1 MKRGVAL
8 VAAAA
13 LLTGLLAVTPA
24 PAAPRIAIIIDDLG
38 YNQRAGEAVIA
49 LPAPVTCAVIPETPH
64 GRRLG
69 HDAAQAGKEVMIHL
83 PMATLDARTLDPGG
97 LHGGM
102 SEAQIGAV
110 LDRAQALLPDARGLN
125 NHMGSGL
132 TAQAAPMARLMDQLQ
147 HRHLFFVDSRTN
159 AATLAERSARRAG
172 LPAGRRD
179 VFLDNRRD
187 AAHINEQFN
196 QLLRLARRRG
206 HAIAIGHP
214 YPETLA
220 YLQQVLPL
228 MEQAGV
234 EVVPVSELLGPTAG
248 QAASVAAPRRQT
260 GSAATSRR
268 IRP

>member
-1 MKRGVAL
+1 MRHGVAL
-8 VAAAA
+8 VAA
-13 LLTGLLAVTPA
+13 LLTGLLAATPA

-38 YNQRAGEAVIA
+38 YSRPAGEAVIA

-69 HDAAQAGKEVMIHL
+69 RQAAEAGKEVMIHL
-83 PMATLDARTLDPGG
+83 PMATLDARALDPGA
-97 LHGGM
+97 LHEGM
-102 SEAQIGAV
+102 SEARIGAV
-110 LDRAQALLPDARGLN
+110 LDRAQTLLPEARGLN
-125 NHMGSGL
+125 NHMGSAL
-132 TAQAAPMARLMDQLQ
+132 TAKAAPMTRLMDQLRR
-147 HRHLFFVDSRTN
+147 RHLFFVDSRTN

-187 AAHINEQFN
+187 LAHINEQFN

-214 YPETLA
+214 YPETLD
-220 YLQQVLPL
+220 YLRQVLPL

-234 EVVPVSELLGPTAG
+234 EVVPVSRLLAPP
-248 QAASVAAPRRQT
+248 AASVGAAPRPP
-260 GSAATSRR
+260 GAALTSN
-268 IRP
+268 P